1 MIVPSHISTKIY
13 KVFQSTMHFKFG
25 WFWITGNQ
33 KSLLWSAQSSM
44 SSDTPATVTFWCWTR
59 FHLIHSL
66 YFHTK
71 YPVLQPLIFI
81 YFLSLLFQHFSYC
94 FLNLYH
100 VPLDILQL
108 IYSFEGTR
116 KKKADRLVILA
127 RLLHQICLFYVVL
140 KNIYLYLLVDSLLPS
155 KTVWH
160 SSHALLLYTDMTG

>member
-116 KKKADRLVILA
+116 KKKSRSLSHFSSFIASNLFILC
-127 RLLHQICLFYVVL
+127 CLKKYISISAGRQFV
-140 KNIYLYLLVDSLLPS
+140 
-155 KTVWH
+155 
-160 SSHALLLYTDMTG
+160 AL